1 MFRGPEKL
9 KEGRVLL
16 ASTLVRASRRGGNG
30 AIANLGPHLD
40 GIYSHHGNKAPAR
53 RPVRDF
59 LIRLIEV
66 RRILL
71 NEGWDGAGTEQ
82 KGESELNIHLGF
94 PSLATADNRLL
105 LALPTLPP

>member
-1 MFRGPEKL
+1 M
-9 KEGRVLL
+9 
-16 ASTLVRASRRGGNG
+16 
-30 AIANLGPHLD
+30 
-40 GIYSHHGNKAPAR
+40 PAC

-71 NEGWDGAGTEQ
+71 NEGWDEAGTER

-94 PSLATADNRLL
+94 PSVATVDKRLL
-105 LALPTLPP
+105 LALSTLPP